1 MDGDSRPDSRPV
13 FDLVSAGRV
22 LVCDGAMG
30 TMLHSAGVPLGRSL
44 SELNLAKPHLVR
56 DLHAAYLRAGADIV
70 QTNTFDANRWR
81 LGRAGLQDFVAEI
94 NIAGA
99 RLAREAVQESRPAAL
114 VAGSIGPVMN
124 AAAPRMPYRDREPIL
139 REQIVVLA
147 NWVDL
152 IILETFGDTESLA
165 QAVTVA
171 LAECDLPV
179 IAQLTFDEEGRTLGG
194 EEPREAAAELA
205 RLNVAVIGANCTV
218 GPAVLQDVV
227 AELAA
232 GSALPVSVQP
242 NAGVPHRLGR
252 QLSYAR
258 NTEYFADAA
267 RRFVASGAAVVGG
280 CCGTTPAHIRAVA
293 RSVKE
298 LRPSRPV
305 TTGTGPPLRRPVIAA
320 VSTSRAVESPTAWPH
335 EGRFMVVAG
344 LRAPRGQNIAQF
356 IAHASGLVSAGANL
370 LAVTGQ
376 ETSAARVSPVAA
388 AAVLRERASADVV
401 ITMDAAGRSLAGLQ
415 ADLLGGHALGVQAV
429 VCRSGTPWVAGDYPE
444 PYSPG
449 EVDSV
454 RLVAALDGLNE
465 GADWRGVATPYR
477 TRFVIG
483 ACVHTAAADTS
494 HELARSKAKA
504 DAGAHFLVTDPIH
517 DVDATRRLLGELRDH
532 GVELPVLA
540 VFAPFGEGRSITRP
554 MHEVPGTAPASSV
567 AASSATSRREPTDS
581 VSVVLA
587 SMARLRELIA
597 GVIIHAPGEPDD
609 RMTNLVTELSTARQ
623 AS

>member
-13 FDLVSAGRV
+13 FDLASADRV

-81 LGRAGLQDFVAEI
+81 LGRAGLQDCVAEI

-99 RLAREAVQESRPAAL
+99 RLAREAVQESGSPAL
-114 VAGSIGPVMN
+114 VAGSVGPVMS
-124 AAAPRMPYRDREPIL
+124 AAAARVPYRGREPIL
-139 REQIVVLA
+139 REQIAVLA

-165 QAVTVA
+165 QAVAVA

-194 EEPREAAAELA
+194 EEPREAAAALA
-205 RLNVAVIGANCTV
+205 LLDVAAIGANCTV
-218 GPAVLQDVV
+218 GPGVLQDVV

-258 NTEYFADAA
+258 DTEYFADAA
-267 RRFVASGAAVVGG
+267 RSFAASGAALVGG

-298 LRPSRPV
+298 LRPSRA
-305 TTGTGPPLRRPVIAA
+305 TTGTGPPLRRPAIAA
-320 VSTSRAVESPTAWPH
+320 VSTSRPAESPTAWPGD
-335 EGRFMVVAG
+335 GRFVVAAEV
-344 LRAPRGQNIAQF
+344 RAPRGQDIAQF
-356 IAHASGLVSAGANL
+356 IARASGLVSAGADL

-376 ETSAARVSPVAA
+376 ETSTARVSPVAA
-388 AAVLRERASADVV
+388 AAVLRERASADV
-401 ITMDAAGRSLAGLQ
+401 IMTMEAAGRSLAGLQ
-415 ADLLGGHALGVQAV
+415 ADLLGGHALGVQTV

-454 RLVAALDGLNE
+454 RLIAALAGLNV
-465 GADWRGVATPYR
+465 GVDWRGVATPYR

-483 ACVHTAAADTS
+483 ACVHTAGDDTG
-494 HELARSKAKA
+494 HELARSRMKAE
-504 DAGAHFLVTDPIH
+504 AGAHFLVTDLIH
-517 DVDATRRLLGELRDH
+517 DVDAARRLLGELREH

-540 VFAPFGEGRSITRP
+540 AFAPFGAAGGITRL
-554 MHEVPGTAPASSV
+554 MHEGPGAAR
-567 AASSATSRREPTDS
+567 AASLGASATSGRTSADP
-581 VSVVLA
+581 VSAVLESIA
-587 SMARLRELIA
+587 MLREFIA

-609 RMTNLVTELSTARQ
+609 RMTSVVTELSTARQ